1 MNSYIQSNEFPS
13 QRVSNSEK
21 EKYEWYSACCD
32 FIIAQGEAYRNSDKI
47 EEKYNVLN
55 GAIPEEYYK
64 KTINPYNAKNKE
76 YTRNHIV
83 YLLVL
88 LQREDSNL

>member
-32 FIIAQGEAYRNSDKI
+32 FIIAQGEAYRNSDWHFPI
-47 EEKYNVLN
+47 GMIDSLVYPNQTSVIYTDSIPLFAIFFKY
-55 GAIPEEYYK
+55 K
-64 KTINPYNAKNKE
+64 HNPDK
-76 YTRNHIV
+76 
-83 YLLVL
+83 L
-88 LQREDSNL
+88 